1 MGWLN
6 KNQDLLNDQFQDFDQ
21 NEQDHSIIWTTFTNR
36 EPKGSEYKKFLNGDW
51 SEKKKAI
58 FRYALDADDAL
69 FRSKE
74 MMRIKARAEGDADG
88 MSIEEINNADFLPSA
103 SGLDYSDSGI
113 VDNSSREYAS
123 KLADAS
129 QDIFGVDIDNKE
141 AMRWIRAT
149 NVKAPDQ
156 GHPEGT
162 VRY

>member
-1 MGWLN
+1 M
-6 KNQDLLNDQFQDFDQ
+6 QMVCLL
-21 NEQDHSIIWTTFTNR
+21 
-36 EPKGSEYKKFLNGDW
+36 K
-51 SEKKKAI
+51 
-58 FRYALDADDAL
+58 
-69 FRSKE
+69 
-74 MMRIKARAEGDADG
+74 
-88 MSIEEINNADFLPSA
+88 EINNADFLPSA

-129 QDIFGVDIDNKE
+129 QDIFGMDIDNKE